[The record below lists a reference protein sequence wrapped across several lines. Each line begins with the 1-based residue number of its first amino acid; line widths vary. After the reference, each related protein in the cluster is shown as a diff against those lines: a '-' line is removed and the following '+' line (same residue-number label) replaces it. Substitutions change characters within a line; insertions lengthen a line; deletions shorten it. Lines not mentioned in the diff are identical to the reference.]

1 MTTTKDSLMA
11 TTHADAAEMPDTLD
25 PDVVGVWV
33 WFPGD
38 DLAGDPAADAW
49 DLYSREGYELG
60 FGGGGCAGADP
71 HASVT
76 DLLEV
81 SIRNLDLSDAAGGG
95 SCRADACGDS
105 SWRFARRPF
114 CSDSPGAGSA
124 RSCGP

>member
-71 HASVT
+71 QASVT

-81 SIRNLDLSDAAGGG
+81 SIRNLDLSDAAFQLEPRLWGFRLD
-95 SCRADACGDS
+95 SEPQDAP
-105 SWRFARRPF
+105 WRDAPAYLVRV
-114 CSDSPGAGSA
+114 SQ
-124 RSCGP
+124 